1 MTIKFWGACAALAL
15 GASFSVAQAQAQD
28 VEFSLINNSSHTLT
42 YLYVAPSNTE
52 EWGDDLLGDSGIL
65 EAGYEATVFIGD
77 GSDQCLYDL
86 RFETAE
92 GAELDVFEVDICAL
106 NSYTLT
112 D

>member
-1 MTIKFWGACAALAL
+1 MTNKLLGAVAALTLFA
-15 GASFSVAQAQAQD
+15 AVSPAIAQD
-28 VEFSLINNSSHTLT
+28 VEFTLINNSSHTLT

-52 EWGDDLLGDSGIL
+52 DWGDDLLGEKGIL
-65 EAGYEATVFIGD
+65 EAGYEASVFIGD

-92 GAELDVFEVDICAL
+92 GAELDVYEVDICSL
-106 NSYTLT
+106 GSYTLT

>member
-1 MTIKFWGACAALAL
+1 MTTRFWGALAALAL
-15 GASFSVAQAQAQD
+15 GAGLCVAQAQAQD
-28 VEFSLINNSSHTLT
+28 VEFALVNNSSHTLV

-52 EWGDDLLGDSGIL
+52 EWGDDILGENGIL
-65 EAGYEATVFIGD
+65 ESGYEATVFIGD

-92 GAELDVFEVDICAL
+92 GAELDVYEVDICAL